1 VRTGGQSYQALGYV
15 HRPKTLRGREFH
27 RPLFTVLAPSAYVF
41 TRKFGP
47 APLKFG
53 PAPRK
58 FGPAPLKFG
67 PAPRKFGPAPL
78 KFGPEP
84 RRFGPA
90 ALRLATLVG
99 ATLLT
104 SGLVTIAFLLAVRLL
119 ISDFFSIDITCSS
132 RIFFIPSGVSAVLHS
147 DCQTVCINSV
157 HDCQQNQQL
166 AAALRWLVPPSNG
179 ELINKS
185 KIINLAMVKN

>member
-1 VRTGGQSYQALGYV
+1 MRTVGQSYQALGYV

-58 FGPAPLKFG
+58 FGPA
-67 PAPRKFGPAPL
+67 
-78 KFGPEP
+78 
-84 RRFGPA
+84 
-90 ALRLATLVG
+90 ALRLATFVG

-119 ISDFFSIDITCSS
+119 ISDFFSIAIACLLLAS
-132 RIFFIPSGVSAVLHS
+132 FFIPPDISDGCTGSAKL
-147 DCQTVCINSV
+147 
-157 HDCQQNQQL
+157 
-166 AAALRWLVPPSNG
+166 
-179 ELINKS
+179 
-185 KIINLAMVKN
+185 